1 MRRVYFDASALIK
14 RYSQEAGTNL
24 MNEVFRLPSQMTCST
39 LGIVGVVATLVRK
52 RNDGRLSPT
61 LFAQAVDK
69 LKAEVIDHEEFAVA
83 SVDDALLL
91 AALDLI
97 TKHNL
102 NATDAVILR
111 SVLNLRQ
118 IIEDAGDQLMLWVCD
133 KRLARAAR
141 DEDIAVFD
149 PEEETLDRLHQ
160 LLDVAES

>member
-1 MRRVYFDASALIK
+1 
-14 RYSQEAGTNL
+14 
-24 MNEVFRLPSQMTCST
+24 
-39 LGIVGVVATLVRK
+39 
-52 RNDGRLSPT
+52 
-61 LFAQAVDK
+61 VDK